1 VHTGIS
7 LFLLFLLSILTD
19 AHAHEKIYRI
29 FPFLLIIWFLTKNL
43 VMCFSIIKWAKASDA
58 ITLYKAVSDYKWLCF
73 KLVVI
78 HGFIKLKK
86 VLAFLA
92 AVFLDSRDLFKLH
105 VNQIIQNAI
114 QRFLFCRFSKPVATS
129 ICQSNLSL
137 MKLLIQD
144 VVVFIAIFRVLFKSV
159 FT

>member
-1 VHTGIS
+1 MHTGIS

-92 AVFLDSRDLFKLH
+92 AVLLDSRDLFKLH

-114 QRFLFCRFSKPVATS
+114 QRFFVLSIFQASGALYVSVKFKFNEIVNSRCRCFC
-129 ICQSNLSL
+129 CNL
-137 MKLLIQD
+137 
-144 VVVFIAIFRVLFKSV
+144 
-159 FT
+159 